1 MSLFRLDQIGEFDF
15 ISAYSMI
22 SRFLRI
28 IEYLSLPLLFALY
41 SVVFLAAH
49 NINEIDFRDT
59 GRAFVVIAFA
69 VPVMVLLIWFFIRDG
84 YRSAL
89 IAFMVVVL
97 FFSYGHIRELMK
109 SFAITAPIF
118 GRHRYL
124 SVLFASI
131 LILWSWFVLKRID
144 STQAWARRI
153 SLVGVIALI
162 LPIFTIGSSFL
173 PGEWETLHAD
183 PLDRDEIVITGDE
196 MPDVYY
202 IILDGYGR
210 KDVLEEL
217 YSFDNS
223 EFLMSLQERGF
234 YVAEES
240 SSNYNT
246 TRLSL
251 ASSLNLD
258 YLQSIVELEDIDLNP
273 RTAEGM
279 IWDNTVR
286 RHLHQFGFK
295 TVAFETGRPWSSV
308 DNADYYLEA
317 RGDQKMNAL
326 LPRTTFLNLFEA
338 MLIKSTSFSLLVD
351 STKLIGTFEKA
362 QSAIANEEHRIRIV
376 YSMQKIQE
384 IPHWQGN
391 YFVFLH
397 LLSPHPP
404 FIFGASGERIDH
416 DRPFTYGDG
425 NNFME
430 IGSREDYIEGYIE
443 QLQYINE
450 LALNAV
456 DKILAES
463 STPPIIIIQGDHGPG
478 AYLEWQSMED
488 SNLTER
494 HAILNAYYLPG
505 EGTDELYPSITPVNS
520 FRLIFN
526 AFFEGEY
533 EMLEDRLFF
542 TEKNGGYDLVEI
554 TDMVE

>member
-1 MSLFRLDQIGEFDF
+1 MWLFRLDPIGEFDS
-15 ISAYSMI
+15 ISAYSMK

-28 IEYLSLPLLFALY
+28 IEYLALPLLFALY
-41 SVVFLAAH
+41 SVAFLAAH
-49 NINEIDFRDT
+49 NINEVDFRDA

-69 VPVMVLLIWFFIRDG
+69 VPVMVLLIWFIVRDG

-97 FFSYGHIRELMK
+97 FFSYGHMRELMK
-109 SFAITAPIF
+109 SFALTAPIL

-131 LILWSWFVLKRID
+131 IILWSWFVLKRID
-144 STQAWARRI
+144 STQTWARRI

-162 LPIFTIGSSFL
+162 LPIFTIVSSFL
-173 PGEWETLHAD
+173 PGEWETLQAD
-183 PLDRDEIVITGDE
+183 PLERDETVITSEE

-217 YSFDNS
+217 YNFDNS

-251 ASSLNLD
+251 ASSLNLN
-258 YLQSIVELEDIDLNP
+258 YLQAIIELEDIDLNP

-286 RHLHQFGFK
+286 RYLHQFGFK

-317 RGDQKMNAL
+317 RGDQKVNAL
-326 LPRTTFLNLFEA
+326 LPRTTLLNLFEA
-338 MLIKSTSFSLLVD
+338 MLIKSTFFSLLID
-351 STKLIGTFEKA
+351 STKLMGAFEKA

-376 YSMQKIQE
+376 YSMQKIQA

-391 YFVFLH
+391 YYVFLH

-443 QLQYINE
+443 QLQYINK

-456 DKILAES
+456 DNILAES
-463 STPPIIIIQGDHGPG
+463 STPPIIILQGDHGPG
-478 AYLEWQSMED
+478 AYLDWKSMAD

-505 EGTDELYPSITPVNS
+505 KGTDDLYPSITPVNS

-526 AFFEGEY
+526 AYFEGEY

-542 TEKNGGYDLVEI
+542 TEKNDGYDLVEV
-554 TDMVE
+554 TDMVK

>member
-1 MSLFRLDQIGEFDF
+1 MMSRI
-15 ISAYSMI
+15 
-22 SRFLRI
+22 LRI

-41 SVVFLAAH
+41 SVAFLAAH
-49 NINEIDFRDT
+49 NINEVDFRDT
-59 GRAFVVIAFA
+59 GRAFVVIALA
-69 VPVMVLLIWFFIRDG
+69 VPVMVLLIWFFVRDG

-124 SVLFASI
+124 SILFASI

-144 STQAWARRI
+144 STKAWARRI
-153 SLVGVIALI
+153 ILVGVIALI
-162 LPIFTIGSSFL
+162 LPIFTISSSFL
-173 PGEWETLHAD
+173 PGEWETSQAD
-183 PLDRDEIVITGDE
+183 HLDRDEIVITGDE

-234 YVAEES
+234 YIAEES
-240 SSNYNT
+240 LSNYNT

-251 ASSLNLD
+251 ASSLNLN
-258 YLQSIVELEDIDLNP
+258 YLQSIAELEGIDLNP

-286 RHLHQFGFK
+286 RYLHQFDFK

-308 DNADYYLEA
+308 DNADHYLEA
-317 RGDQKMNAL
+317 RNDQKVNAL

-351 STKLIGTFEKA
+351 STKLIGTFERV

-376 YSMQKIQE
+376 YSMQKIQD
-384 IPHWQGN
+384 IPRWQGN

-443 QLQYINE
+443 QLQYINK
-450 LALNAV
+450 LALDAV
-456 DKILAES
+456 DNILAES

-494 HAILNAYYLPG
+494 QAILNAYYLPG
-505 EGTDELYPSITPVNS
+505 KGKDDLYPSITPVNS

-526 AFFEGEY
+526 AYFEGEY